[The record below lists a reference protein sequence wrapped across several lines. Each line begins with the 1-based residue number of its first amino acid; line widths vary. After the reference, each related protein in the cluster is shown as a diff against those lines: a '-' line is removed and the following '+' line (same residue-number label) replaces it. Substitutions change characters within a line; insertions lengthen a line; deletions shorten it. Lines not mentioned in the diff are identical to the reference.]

1 MKYKWPII
9 TVAALFNAIL
19 ITGAFLEFKAR
30 GVYSVQTSQSMFA
43 FLKIHPLLVAAGAFV
58 FTFTTVVLVVVV
70 SQLCTGI
77 ITKMVSFKKSLANP
91 QLELQN
97 PVLSSE
103 F

>member
-19 ITGAFLEFKAR
+19 ITAAFLEFKSR
-30 GVYSVQTSQSMFA
+30 SVYSEQASQSMFT
-43 FLKIHPLLVAAGAFV
+43 FLKIHPLLVAAGAFA

-77 ITKMVSFKKSLANP
+77 ITKMVSFNKSLANP
-91 QLELQN
+91 QLELPN
-97 PVLSSE
+97 SVLSSE